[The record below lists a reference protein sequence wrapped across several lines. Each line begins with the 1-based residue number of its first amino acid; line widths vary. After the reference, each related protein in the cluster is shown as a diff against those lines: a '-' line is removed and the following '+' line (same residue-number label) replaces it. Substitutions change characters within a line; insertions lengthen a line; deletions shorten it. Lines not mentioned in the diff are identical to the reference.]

1 MEGCLPSTGH
11 HDTRTRLIGGFDSLG
26 VLNPLKGPKASAK
39 DMSGSLQH
47 RGRAF
52 FPPRL
57 CSIDFIFFAFENE
70 PLVSLGTTASTGRGP
85 RQRTTWRAP
94 TTIATPKVCKEDQ
107 GGRCKFI
114 KIRCFSLP
122 PWAPDSASVFPM
134 QRPFAAVRSRS
145 RGEAVQQYA
154 KM

>member
-26 VLNPLKGPKASAK
+26 VLNPLKPVP
-39 DMSGSLQH
+39 
-47 RGRAF
+47 RTCRAVYSIEAGLS
-52 FPPRL
+52 FPL
-57 CSIDFIFFAFENE
+57 ACALSIIIFAFENE
-70 PLVSLGTTASTGRGP
+70 PLVSLSTTASTGRGP

-122 PWAPDSASVFPM
+122 PWTPDSASVFPM